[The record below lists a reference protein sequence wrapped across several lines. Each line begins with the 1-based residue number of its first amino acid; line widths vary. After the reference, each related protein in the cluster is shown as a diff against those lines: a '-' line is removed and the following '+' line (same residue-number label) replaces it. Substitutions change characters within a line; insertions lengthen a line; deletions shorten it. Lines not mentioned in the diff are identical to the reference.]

1 MFSVPSWA
9 LTPLAK
15 FMRSSAVL
23 MRTLVSLALS
33 KKIGR
38 STVTLSRSVA
48 IRMRCPDSKV
58 LPNDT
63 DTSFAVLS
71 RDAVTDFAS
80 AIATIALSALLPVTS
95 YPILRT
101 CPRFE
106 IVRFNADDTLRFN
119 EFCTGIVSEVPF
131 PRVTERLPSA
141 SVAML
146 LNMAVFPSLASTGT
160 PFSLRMRS
168 PSTVQKPCSSTE
180 MTGVFPAAGT
190 GLPSTVMSLVSPP
203 VVTVQ

>member
-9 LTPLAK
+9 FTHFAK
-15 FMRSSAVL
+15 FIRSSAVL
-23 MRTLVSLALS
+23 MSILVSLALS

-48 IRMRCPDSKV
+48 ISMRCPDSKV

-80 AIATIALSALLPVTS
+80 AIATIAPSALLPVTS
-95 YPILRT
+95 YPILSVWARL
-101 CPRFE
+101 E
-106 IVRFNADDTLRFN
+106 IVRFNADETLRFN
-119 EFCTGIVSEVPF
+119 EFCTGIVSMVPF
-131 PRVTERLPSA
+131 PRATERLPSA

-160 PFSLRMRS
+160 PFSLRIRS
-168 PSTVQKPCSSTE
+168 PFTVQ
-180 MTGVFPAAGT
+180 
-190 GLPSTVMSLVSPP
+190 
-203 VVTVQ
+203 